1 MKQFFCG
8 DVVPGCGHTFTG
20 EDETAIFDQ
29 VAEHAAADHGLTEV
43 PPEIVAAVLAHI
55 ADL

>member
-20 EDETAIFDQ
+20 ADETIILTH
-29 VAEHAAADHGLTEV
+29 VADHAAAHHDLVEI
-43 PPEIVAAVLAHI
+43 PPEIIEAVRANI
-55 ADL
+55 TDL